1 LYIRD
6 PEGIESNNNHI
17 KIASMKFVVS
27 STGLLSHLT
36 AISKVISSK
45 STMPILDNFLF
56 RITETGLTITASDSE
71 STLITTLELDNVEG
85 QGVIAIPAKL
95 LIDTL
100 REFPEQPL
108 TFQIDGSSFGIQI
121 FSENGKYSIVGY
133 DGEDYPEVPVADE
146 DAVTTM
152 AVSRQVLLK
161 GIEKT
166 LFATAD
172 DELRPVMNGIYIELT
187 PDYMSFVASD
197 AHKLVRYRRTDA
209 KSEMN
214 ASFIL
219 PKKPAALLRSLLS
232 REDNEVK
239 LQFNE
244 KNAFFKMSNY
254 ELICRLVEGN
264 YPSYNSVIPVNNPNS
279 MVIDRLAFYNT
290 VKRVSVFANQASNL
304 VKLTIGGNQLVVS
317 AQDIDF
323 SISAVER
330 LSCEYEGDDM
340 EIGFKSTF
348 LQEIL
353 SNLPSADIRLEMS
366 DPSRAGLL
374 LPEEK
379 EDENEDVLM
388 LLMPMMINV

>member
-1 LYIRD
+1 
-6 PEGIESNNNHI
+6 
-17 KIASMKFVVS
+17 MKFVVS
-27 STGLLSHLT
+27 STELLSHLT

-56 RITETGLTITASDSE
+56 RIEENSLTITASDVE
-71 STLITTLELDNVEG
+71 TTLITSMELDNVDGEG
-85 QGVIAIPAKL
+85 LIALPARL

-108 TFQIDGSSFGIQI
+108 TFQVDTSTFGVQI
-121 FSENGKYSIVGY
+121 FSENGKYTIVGH
-133 DGEDYPEVPVADE
+133 DGEDFPEVPVIEE
-146 DAVTTM
+146 DAG
-152 AVSRQVLLK
+152 AVVNVGPKSLLK

-172 DELRPVMNGIYIELT
+172 DELRPVMNGIFIELT
-187 PDYMSFVASD
+187 NNFMSFVASD
-197 AHKLVRYRRTDA
+197 AHKLVRYRRLDVKTDV
-209 KSEMN
+209 E

-219 PKKPAALLRSLLS
+219 PKKPASLLKNLLVKQ
-232 REDNEVK
+232 DGEVRI
-239 LQFNE
+239 QFND
-244 KNAFFKMSNY
+244 KNAFFTLSNY
-254 ELICRLVEGN
+254 RVICRLVEGN

-279 MVIDRLAFYNT
+279 MSIDRVAFLNT

-304 VKLTIGGNQLVVS
+304 VKLSLTASQVVIS

-323 SISAVER
+323 SISAIER
-330 LSCEYEGDDM
+330 LACEYEGDDM
-340 EIGFKSTF
+340 EIGFKSLF

-353 SNLPSADIRLEMS
+353 ANIPSPEIRLEMS

-374 LPEEK
+374 LPAEK
-379 EDENEDVLM
+379 EDEDENVLM